1 MHKKFG
7 FTLAEVLIVLGVVGI
22 IAAITLPSLI
32 TNYKVKVLKARF
44 QKADAVLQQALLKTA
59 NEVGYD
65 SFLDLYIPPTSSND
79 ELNRM
84 LPEINKA
91 WEKQFDGATKYTNQ
105 ESYLQLS
112 QIPFN
117 NIFGEPQYSY
127 WAQFPVTYGDNRV
140 IITKDGT
147 AFSYFGIAGSSGWR
161 YLLLRFDTNGPFKG
175 PNRVGHDIFNFQSK
189 DLDIN
194 RDCNPG
200 NRGYSFS
207 TYRCYYWA
215 HRNINPIDNSKPYW
229 DILYKPLS
237 YWQKK
242 DK

>member
-22 IAAITLPSLI
+22 IAAMTLPSLI

-65 SFLDLYIPPTSSND
+65 SFLDLSSSND

-91 WEKQFDGATKYTNQ
+91 WEKQFDGATKITNGI
-105 ESYLQLS
+105 SYL
-112 QIPFN
+112 FGRGVMHH
-117 NIFGEPQYSY
+117 NIFGENSSGHVANY
-127 WAQFPVTYGDNRV
+127 FPVYNDPKA

-147 AFSYFGIAGSSGWR
+147 MFSYFGIAGAPSER
-161 YLLLRFDTNGPFKG
+161 YLLLTFDTNGPFKG

>member
-7 FTLAEVLIVLGVVGI
+7 FTLAEVLIVLGIVGI

-32 TNYKVKVLKARF
+32 TNYKVKVLKAHF

-65 SFLDLYIPPTSSND
+65 SFLDLYTITPNE
-79 ELNRM
+79 ELEQM

-91 WEKQFDGATKYTNQ
+91 WEKQFDGATKITNGI
-105 ESYLQLS
+105 SYL
-112 QIPFN
+112 FGRGVMHH
-117 NIFGEPQYSY
+117 NIFGENSSGHVANY
-127 WAQFPVTYGDNRV
+127 FPVYNDPKA

-147 AFSYFGIAGSSGWR
+147 MFSYFSVGGGSGWH
-161 YLLLRFDTNGPFKG
+161 LLILIFDTNGPFKG
-175 PNRVGHDIFNFQSK
+175 PNRVGHDIFTFYSK
-189 DLDIN
+189 NLGYN
-194 RDCNPG
+194 TMCNPTIA
-200 NRGYSFS
+200 NSFS
-207 TYRCYYWA
+207 TSGCYYWA